1 MVPALHALRRASH
14 IQFADY
20 VKDGPPGFGE
30 SVPLGRHCAGRGKR
44 ITVVSTAPGELPLH
58 LASAKPN
65 LDPYGLLLR
74 MLMPRAL
81 GIGFYDA
88 SGAPLW
94 VADGYDGPD
103 PLPLVQAALSRV
115 PPATTGRI
123 DGFAQD
129 HEGAPAYV
137 FRLRNGE
144 GEVIAIAALL
154 TRDGENRPYSFV
166 QHLVQ
171 PALECLQ
178 RELESRASV
187 GFLTRDLQSRDEDLD
202 LLLSIS
208 PDDPDSPLHGDEL
221 GTLVQT
227 CVDHLGCMLGALVV
241 PERNVAICK
250 APHGGKP
257 RVEILTKIHRH
268 LLNWAQLQRRNL
280 VINKIKVRPIEL
292 PPYKILCTPVRHASG
307 RVVGFLAMFREEDEP
322 NFEPRTERLVEL
334 LARKTTATLQNNFDA
349 QTALLTRSAFET
361 QVRAQLAA
369 GARPAAACVLYIDID
384 RLHVVNDNFGMHIG
398 DELIGKVAEV
408 LRKKPRPGA
417 LAARIAG
424 DRFAIFLP
432 DCALEF
438 AQQIAE
444 MLRRQCSE
452 LTHVRGE
459 GTVQASVSIGVAEL
473 PDSQNAL
480 AHGLASAEIAC
491 KAAKDRGRDRVEVF
505 QDADQSIMRRHT
517 DVLVVQRLHQAL
529 AEDRFVLFAQ
539 PILPLGSE
547 VREPRFEFLLRM
559 VAADGEL
566 LPPEKFLSAAERY
579 QLLPAIDRWVVQHAL
594 AALASRAGALKGR
607 GMRFSMNISGAS
619 IASDEFL
626 EFLERSI
633 RESGVPP
640 ASLCFEL
647 TETSAVSNLTRA
659 DRLMQ
664 RLRVLGCS
672 FALDDFGTG
681 LSSLVYLKSLP
692 VSVLKIDG
700 AFVRDAGTHQRTES
714 MVRAIAQ
721 LAHTM
726 GMETVAEYV
735 ETDELRE
742 RMTALG
748 VDFGQGF
755 AIGRPVPIDDVLG
768 DLALYEAM
776 VGHENAATAG

>member
-1 MVPALHALRRASH
+1 VD
-14 IQFADY
+14 I
-20 VKDGPPGFGE
+20 
-30 SVPLGRHCAGRGKR
+30 
-44 ITVVSTAPGELPLH
+44 PLH
-58 LASAKPN
+58 LASARPN
-65 LDPYGLLLR
+65 LDPYGQLLR

-81 GIGFYDA
+81 GIGFYDTA
-88 SGAPLW
+88 GVALW
-94 VADGYDGPD
+94 VAPGYDGPD
-103 PLPLVQAALSRV
+103 PLPLVQAALANV
-115 PPATTGRI
+115 PPATTARI
-123 DGFAQD
+123 DGFGQD

-137 FRLRNGE
+137 FRLRNSE
-144 GEVIAIAALL
+144 GDVIAVAALL

-178 RELESRASV
+178 RELEARTSV
-187 GFLTRDLQSRDEDLD
+187 GVLTRDLRSRDDDLE
-202 LLLSIS
+202 LLLRIA
-208 PDDPDSPLHGDEL
+208 PDDPDNAAQGDEL
-221 GTLVQT
+221 GSLVQT

-250 APHGGKP
+250 APDGAKP

-307 RVVGFLAMFREEDEP
+307 RVVGFLAMFREEDAP

-349 QTALLTRSAFET
+349 LTALLTRAAFET
-361 QVRAQLAA
+361 QVRAALAA
-369 GARPAAACVLYIDID
+369 RHESATDCVLYIDID
-384 RLHVVNDNFGMHIG
+384 RMHVVNDNFGMHVG
-398 DELIGKVAEV
+398 DELIVKVAEV
-408 LRKKPRPGA
+408 LRKKARPGA

-432 DCALEF
+432 NCALEF
-438 AQQIAE
+438 ARQIGE
-444 MLRRQCSE
+444 MLRRMSSE
-452 LTHVRGE
+452 LTYIRGD
-459 GTVQASVSIGVAEL
+459 GTVQVSISVGAAEL
-473 PDSQNAL
+473 PDTKNAL
-480 AHGLASAEIAC
+480 SHGLANAEIAC

-505 QDADQSIMRRHT
+505 EDADQSIMRRHS
-517 DVLVVQRLHQAL
+517 DVMVVQRLHEAL
-529 AEDRFVLFAQ
+529 AEDRFTLFAQ
-539 PILPLGSE
+539 PILPLGAE
-547 VREPRFEFLLRM
+547 HREPQFEFLLRM
-559 VAADGEL
+559 VTETGEL

-579 QLLPAIDRWVVQHAL
+579 QLLPAIDRWVVRNAL
-594 AALASRAGALKGR
+594 AALATHKSALQGR

-619 IASDEFL
+619 VASDEFL
-626 EFLERSI
+626 EFMEKSI
-633 RESGVPP
+633 QESGVPP
-640 ASLCFEL
+640 AALCFEL

-664 RLRVLGCS
+664 RLRVLGCN

-700 AFVRDAGTHQRTES
+700 AFVRDAAGNQRTES

-721 LAHTM
+721 MAHTM

-742 RMTALG
+742 RMAALG
-748 VDFGQGF
+748 VDYGQGF
-755 AIGRPVPIDDVLG
+755 AIGRPVPVADVLG

-776 VGHENAATAG
+776 AAQEPREA